1 MTETRPR
8 PPINAALS
16 AYGAESAGAMD
27 AEHQVQT
34 GLVRALCDAIRC
46 GADAAQTREILD
58 QAVEYSAVHFLSE
71 QLLMRLC
78 SYPNY
83 DDHVLDH
90 DHMMD
95 ALRKVAIRQGGLD
108 GSEALNE
115 AQDIMSFLARHI
127 AARDRRFTE
136 YYLDWTRRAAD
147 PATSAPDIAP

>member
-34 GLVRALCDAIRC
+34 GLVRALCDAIRS

-115 AQDIMSFLARHI
+115 AQDIMSFLSRHI

>member
-1 MTETRPR
+1 MTETRPH
-8 PPINAALS
+8 PPMNAALS

-34 GLVRALCDAIRC
+34 GLVRALCDAIRG

-78 SYPNY
+78 SYPDY

-95 ALRKVAIRQGGLD
+95 ALRKVGTRQGGLD
-108 GSEALNE
+108 GSVALNE
-115 AQDIMSFLARHI
+115 AQDIMSFLSRHI